1 MDYNIFDENMNTK
14 SLEYF
19 IKVVDKGSFTKAAS
33 ELYISQ
39 SAISK
44 QIKLFE

>member
-1 MDYNIFDENMNTK
+1 MGYNIFDENMNTK

-19 IKVVDKGSFTKAAS
+19 IKVVEKGSFTKSAY

-39 SAISK
+39 SAIFQ